1 MGSEHSLSLY
11 EGLSG
16 TSSPRQTAKVG
27 IEQRASSQ
35 SVLTFL
41 EGFQRLWRFPAHWQP
56 VPHACPFPECWDV
69 GEHREPIAGIGKKL
83 NVTPLVCQLSV
94 WMHLVSLWWGSFWL
108 AGHAYDL
115 ISHYNVFV
123 DFGTAFL
130 WTLAPVFP
138 LQKCGL
144 HLPVPCFSF
153 LSAGHALIIFSWTLS
168 ETTGLVLCVGLL
180 GGAAV

>member
-1 MGSEHSLSLY
+1 M
-11 EGLSG
+11 
-16 TSSPRQTAKVG
+16 
-27 IEQRASSQ
+27 
-35 SVLTFL
+35 SVK
-41 EGFQRLWRFPAHWQP
+41 RLDA
-56 VPHACPFPECWDV
+56 
-69 GEHREPIAGIGKKL
+69 
-83 NVTPLVCQLSV
+83 LSV
-94 WMHLVSLWWGSFWL
+94 TVVGLILVGW
-108 AGHAYDL
+108 ACYDL

-168 ETTGLVLCVGLL
+168 ETTGLALCVGLL